1 MRPLA
6 ESVAHGLL
14 AAVFTVLARLPWR
27 PAYWL
32 GARVGD
38 MAYLCLARR
47 RRVTLDNLEIA
58 FGSDKSA
65 AERRAIAR
73 ATFRNLGEH
82 LIDFSRLRWLTPD
95 TFQAVVTVEGLERV
109 ERLLARRA
117 GLLMLSA
124 HFGSWELAAAIA
136 LRLAPRLHVIVR
148 PLDNP
153 ALDRL
158 VDAYRRHVGCDVIP
172 KNQALPASLKALR
185 RGDIIALL
193 MDQSSLRREGNP
205 GAVLRRRGLHLH
217 WSGADGPAFRVSGH
231 RRLPGAAGS
240 RQAPAGIQRGNTDS
254 AQAAICGGTSR
265 IIHGASTSL
274 IESYVRAH
282 PDHWFWLHR
291 RWKKR

>member
-1 MRPLA
+1 MQRLA
-6 ESVAHGLL
+6 EYVADGLL
-14 AAVFTVLARLPWR
+14 GAVAAVLARLPRR

-32 GARVGD
+32 GARFGD
-38 MAYLCLARR
+38 VAYLCLARR

-58 FGSDKSA
+58 FGGEKSA
-65 AERRAIAR
+65 SERHAIAR

-95 TFQAVVTVEGLERV
+95 TFQAVVAVEGLERV
-109 ERLLARRA
+109 EQLLARRA

-124 HFGSWELAAAIA
+124 HFGSWELAAAVA
-136 LRLAPRLHVIVR
+136 LCLEPRLHVIVR

-172 KNQALPASLKALR
+172 KNQALSVSLKALR
-185 RGDIIALL
+185 RGEIIALL
-193 MDQSSLRREGNP
+193 MDQSSLRREGIP
-205 GAVLRRRGLHLH
+205 VPFFGAEAYTSIGPALMALRSGCPVIGVFLVRQGLGKHRLVFSDEIPIRRSGNLRRGI
-217 WSGADGPAFRVSGH
+217 ADNT
-231 RRLPGAAGS
+231 RRFN
-240 RQAPAGIQRGNTDS
+240 Q
-254 AQAAICGGTSR
+254 
-265 IIHGASTSL
+265 L
-274 IESYVRAH
+274 IESYVRAY